1 MCIRDRPCV
10 AHQLKIMTIL
20 SEIKDILDK
29 LTPDQLA
36 QPAYFVDQENGTS
49 GVVEF
54 FIKAKAKLYYV
65 EEGDPLYTK
74 KEILEDLGYE
84 KYEMEGFEE
93 VIPKGAYYLSL

>member
-1 MCIRDRPCV
+1 
-10 AHQLKIMTIL
+10 MTTL

-36 QPAYFVDQENGTS
+36 QPAYFVDQENGAS
-49 GVVEF
+49 GVVF
-54 FIKAKAKLYYV
+54 SFIRAEAKLYYV

-74 KEILEDLGYE
+74 KEILEELGYTKE
-84 KYEMEGFEE
+84 DMEEFEE